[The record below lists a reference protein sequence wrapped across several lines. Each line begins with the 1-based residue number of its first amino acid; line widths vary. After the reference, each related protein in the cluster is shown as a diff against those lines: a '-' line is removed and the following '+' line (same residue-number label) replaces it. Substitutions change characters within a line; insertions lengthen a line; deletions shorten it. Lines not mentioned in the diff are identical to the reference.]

1 MTRFQV
7 TVYDPSLNFIANVPR
22 RRATRFTDEQNT
34 AQPGSFEMRL
44 LDPHLTTYPTLL
56 NRRNI
61 FVFRIGGTVVGGWQ
75 ILNVDPARA
84 TDDEEEWVQVS
95 GPNVLNVLNAGKVAS
110 EFPLGDNTRE
120 TRWFDAHSKTGDWYV
135 SADWG
140 TPVGVENSLATVSA
154 GYPKGWPFPHAKR
167 LWSTNPEASAS
178 VGWNHFRGSFSLSAD
193 TRVKIYASADNIMD
207 LRLNGVRIYTSKDV
221 YQFRRTV
228 AYPVV
233 LAAGTNYISA
243 SVYNSGGP
251 AWFLCAVATV
261 DANGNPTGAVFQ
273 SLVGNMLVND
283 NSPKPGWAKAHVL
296 KQLILE
302 AQARGVHELAPVTF
316 GFTASAD
323 SASVAWTDRMTR
335 SEQVEL
341 TLLDEVAQKYAE
353 AGLDMAMTP
362 DFSNPTPALRFDL
375 WNARG
380 TDRSSTVRLMVAGDV
395 EDSTPTIAAG
405 RVRTSVTVRYDG
417 GWVEYT
423 DPAASTLRR
432 EIGLSASELAHDDD
446 ATNLAQAYAAEN
458 NAEEVTIPIQHSSA
472 HGPQP
477 YVHYWPG
484 DTISVLGPLTGVT
497 DARVMSITG
506 EEVEGSRVA
515 WTTICY
521 PIT

>member
-1 MTRFQV
+1 MTGV
-7 TVYDPSLNFIANVPR
+7 AVSVYTPALVLIAHLPR
-22 RRATRFTDEQNT
+22 VQNPQWTDEGNT
-34 AQPGSFEMRL
+34 AGAASFEIPLHDSL
-44 LDPHLTTYPTLL
+44 LTSQPTLL
-56 NRRNI
+56 TRRNI
-61 FVFRIGGTVVGGWQ
+61 VVFRVGGTVVAGWH
-75 ILNVDPARA
+75 ILDLAPAA
-84 TDDEEEWVQVS
+84 AAPDGEQWVTVT
-95 GPNVLNVLNAGKVAS
+95 GLDVLNVLNAAKVAS

-302 AQARGVHELAPVTF
+302 AQARGVHEIAPVTF
-316 GFTASAD
+316 SFSASAD
-323 SASVAWTDRMTR
+323 SASVAWTDITTR
-335 SEQVEL
+335 SEQVEI
-341 TLLDEVAQKYAE
+341 TLLDEVAAKFVEQ
-353 AGLDMAMTP
+353 GLDIKITP
-362 DFSNPTPALRFDL
+362 DFTGTPSLRMDL
-375 WNARG
+375 WNSRG
-380 TDRSSTVRLMVAGDV
+380 TDRRTTVRLVAGV
-395 EDSTPTIAAG
+395 VSTSPTIQAG
-405 RVRTSVTVRYDG
+405 RVRTAVTVRYDK
-417 GWVEYT
+417 GWAGEYT
-423 DPAASTLRR
+423 AAAVSTLRR
-432 EIGLSASELAHDDD
+432 EIGLTAGGLQNDDD
-446 ATNLAQAYAAEN
+446 AQALATAYFGEAAS
-458 NAEEVTIPIQHSSA
+458 EEVTIPVKLTSA
-472 HGPQP
+472 AGPQP
-477 YVHYWPG
+477 YRDFNVG
-484 DTISVLGPLTGVT
+484 DIVTTLGPLTGLT
-497 DARVMSITG
+497 PARVMSIS
-506 EEVEGSRVA
+506 GSMEDDKVMYDVL
-515 WTTICY
+515 CY
-521 PIT
+521 PVT